1 MTSMEVQISSAWK
14 FRVLIYSRV
23 LDLRWNQWC
32 WFLAFNSFA
41 QCRENNSCEKTSYW
55 RVREEIWAYRFSQ
68 FFEIKNR
75 TGPKL
80 VGLTRFRF
88 FFSKKKLVWLFF
100 IVKNR
105 TEPKMITPATDDSFS
120 SQNLRIETWKKKVTK
135 DEKLKNYKGQIV
147 ILRARVKKTGFWIKI
162 QLET

>member
-41 QCRENNSCEKTSYW
+41 QCRENNSCEKASYW
-55 RVREEIWAYRFSQ
+55 RVREEIWAYRFSR

-75 TGPKL
+75 TGPDRNRSVWL
-80 VGLTRFRF
+80 SFGSVSVF
-88 FFSKKKLVWLFF
+88 FQKKKPVWLFF

-105 TEPKMITPATDDSFS
+105 TEPKMITPKKCIDLGLINGVLLAPIFMRRRESMKMSFKHIFTL
-120 SQNLRIETWKKKVTK
+120 NCC
-135 DEKLKNYKGQIV
+135 
-147 ILRARVKKTGFWIKI
+147 
-162 QLET
+162 

>member
-23 LDLRWNQWC
+23 LDLGWNQWY

-41 QCRENNSCEKTSYW
+41 QCRENNSCEKASYW
-55 RVREEIWAYRFSQ
+55 RVREEMWAYRFSW

-75 TGPKL
+75 TGPGRNQSVWL
-80 VGLTRFRF
+80 GFGF
-88 FFSKKKLVWLFF
+88 FFQKKLVWLFF

-105 TEPKMITPATDDSFS
+105 TEPKMVTPTFGYCVTELQYWVYSKLNFIIYF
-120 SQNLRIETWKKKVTK
+120 NLFYI
-135 DEKLKNYKGQIV
+135 N
-147 ILRARVKKTGFWIKI
+147 
-162 QLET
+162 